1 MKRNFKIISAVVT
14 LALVLLLGM
23 TTVGAENALTGT
35 PVSDTMTSP
44 TAKPG
49 TIPAAGTAEEQTA
62 QSGTTTDDTALQNA
76 FEAYQNAKQE
86 ERVTEM
92 EEELKA
98 LVTSGKLTQEQAD
111 KILAYCKERMESRQA
126 DMPGMGMGRRGS
138 NGRGMGCGF
147 MNMNGGRQRNGK
159 GNGFGMGLG
168 GGRWNKP

>member
-1 MKRNFKIISAVVT
+1 MKMYSRLFAGILT
-14 LALVLLLGM
+14 FALVVALGAAAFAQEAAAPA
-23 TTVGAENALTGT
+23 VAE
-35 PVSDTMTSP
+35 
-44 TAKPG
+44 
-49 TIPAAGTAEEQTA
+49 TA
-62 QSGTTTDDTALQNA
+62 QTETTDDAALEEA
-76 FEAYQNAKQE
+76 FEALRNARQE
-86 ERVTEM
+86 ERLTDM
-92 EEELKA
+92 EEELKE
-98 LVTSGKLTQEQAD
+98 LVTAGKLTQEQAD